1 MTLRTATLDDLPA
14 IMDLERSSFPTD
26 AWSEQ
31 TMGTEIASLH
41 NVYLVD
47 IEGDRVVGYGGVRAL
62 QGSADSDIQ
71 TIALDTSVRGQ
82 GRGRALLRALIVT
95 ALERGARELFL
106 EVRDDNIP
114 AQTLYASEGFTELG
128 RRPRYYQPDNVDAVI
143 MRLDLRSW
151 ARSAADATRETQENS
166 RDAGA
171 DTGPAPA
178 IQARSWVPGAPDAP
192 DARAADVTEETSA

>member
-14 IMDLERSSFPTD
+14 IMDLEQRSFPTD

-47 IEGDRVVGYGGVRAL
+47 VEGERVVGYGGVRTL

-71 TIALDTSVRGQ
+71 TIALDASLRGR
-82 GRGRALLRALIVT
+82 GRGRALLRALIAT

-106 EVRDDNIP
+106 EVRDDNAP
-114 AQTLYASEGFTELG
+114 AQTLYASEGFVEIG
-128 RRPRYYQPDNVDAVI
+128 RRPGYYQPDNVDAVI
-143 MRLDLRSW
+143 MRLDLWAW
-151 ARSAADATRETQENS
+151 ARRSADA
-166 RDAGA
+166 A
-171 DTGPAPA
+171 
-178 IQARSWVPGAPDAP
+178 
-192 DARAADVTEETSA
+192 EETSA